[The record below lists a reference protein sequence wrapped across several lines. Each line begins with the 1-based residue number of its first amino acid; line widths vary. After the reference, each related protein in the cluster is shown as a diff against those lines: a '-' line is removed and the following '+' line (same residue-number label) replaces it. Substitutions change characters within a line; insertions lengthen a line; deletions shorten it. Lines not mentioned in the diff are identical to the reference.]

1 MDKATVT
8 LKVPAYTKAR
18 WVREAQQSGQ
28 KLTNWIIEKIDG
40 TNHPVLDVRTDP
52 NEAKRWYAVIYHDGI
67 GPMVALHER
76 EPEWTDDYYVVITE
90 SWYPGTEEEWRASIA
105 DKVLDQLADK
115 YPRPV
120 IK

>member
-8 LKVPAYTKAR
+8 LKVSADTKAR

-40 TNHPVLDVRTDP
+40 TSRPVLDVRTEP
-52 NEAKRWYAVIYHDGI
+52 NESKRWYAVIYHDGI

-76 EPEWTDDYYVVITE
+76 EPEWTNDYYVVITE
-90 SWYPGTEEEWRASIA
+90 SWYPGTEEEWKASIA
-105 DKVLDQLADK
+105 DKVLDHLADK